1 MNEKQLKD
9 FLKIDLRIGYLEDDF
24 EDKMDFFNHL
34 PNYLKHKVLDNLEGE
49 MTNSSNQ
56 RFELQDFIDT
66 RQFIDKLKE
75 KDNRYLN
82 VVDKIKEK
90 QTTLIKKLTY
100 TDTRSLQ
107 QQAN

>member
-1 MNEKQLKD
+1 MSETEMRRILKT
-9 FLKIDLRIGYLEDDF
+9 DLRVGYQEDNLV
-24 EDKMDFFNHL
+24 DKMDFFNHL
-34 PNYLKHKVLDNLEGE
+34 PNDLKHKVLDNLEGE

-90 QTTLIKKLTY
+90 
-100 TDTRSLQ
+100 
-107 QQAN
+107 